1 MQQSQAGGT
10 VAQGAPVIMVVED
23 NASMR
28 ALIRSLV
35 EELASMVH
43 ECGSGEE
50 ALDLYARV
58 RPDCVVMDIRLPG
71 LDGLAATR
79 AIRRLD
85 PGARVVIVTEFGDE
99 QYRRAAEAAG
109 ARGFVLKE
117 NLLTLRAELGSA
129 IPPGASGR

>member
-1 MQQSQAGGT
+1 MQQSQAGGKAT
-10 VAQGAPVIMVVED
+10 QRASSILVVED
-23 NASMR
+23 NAAMR

-35 EELASMVH
+35 EELASVVH
-43 ECGSGEE
+43 ECGRGDD
-50 ALDLYARV
+50 AVDLYARI

-117 NLLTLRAELGSA
+117 DLLTLRAELTSA
-129 IPPGASGR
+129 IPLGASGR